1 MMTDF
6 YGILDGWA
14 TEMFLRVHY
23 DNSKKYVS
31 TPKHKKFFSVKLGWK
46 YAFLHSGSSYIKI
59 KGNIRISKNEN

>member
-23 DNSKKYVS
+23 DNSTKYVS
-31 TPKHKKFFSVKLGWK
+31 TPKHKKFFSVKLG
-46 YAFLHSGSSYIKI
+46 I
-59 KGNIRISKNEN
+59 